1 MKEAATEAALL
12 CRIEPLQSEGLPG
25 RHGLKGIFEQQSVTA
40 LRAFKCAD
48 IAKYS
53 VQRIRGT
60 HHSIFALGAVGPGHI
75 RLPRVRAGAL
85 PNSQSPV
92 NCGDAA
98 NLTCPIDDL

>member
-1 MKEAATEAALL
+1 MKEAPTETALL
-12 CRIEPLQSEGLPG
+12 CHIEPLQSDGLPG

-60 HHSIFALGAVGPGHI
+60 HHSIFALGAVGPGHKASPCEGGSATE
-75 RLPRVRAGAL
+75 LSVAG
-85 PNSQSPV
+85 
-92 NCGDAA
+92 NCLSIAA
-98 NLTCPIDDL
+98 MQQI